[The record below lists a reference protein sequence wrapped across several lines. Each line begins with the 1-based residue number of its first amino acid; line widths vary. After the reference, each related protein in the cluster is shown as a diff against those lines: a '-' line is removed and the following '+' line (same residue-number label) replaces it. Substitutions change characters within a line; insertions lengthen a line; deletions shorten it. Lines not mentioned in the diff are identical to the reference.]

1 MTEEMIHLPLKAK
14 PISIGFPK
22 GQNFKPISSRYN
34 QRLSLKSNVKITS
47 EILRE
52 ALYIVSVSCYVRI
65 EKYSNELGIF
75 WRQRLVFAVTTKA

>member
-14 PISIGFPK
+14 PIAIGFPK

-34 QRLSLKSNVKITS
+34 QGLSLKSNVKITS

-75 WRQRLVFAVTTKA
+75 